1 MAEAERGDGSY
12 VRRRSRQI
20 RNTLSREGKTHLLFF
35 KDVLTSSTQYQVF
48 KVWRCCMYLTLKS
61 RVDNAY
67 HDNNAPTGLLET
79 LWTGLPPRLQR
90 IKFEVAE

>member
-12 VRRRSRQI
+12 VRTRSREI
-20 RNTLSREGKTHLLFF
+20 VTRYHARARLIVLFS